1 MPAPRR
7 DPAVGGI
14 ANFPRASLAAGILV
28 LALALS
34 GNAGYARDR
43 LPGDVERF
51 AMIGFTVAD
60 VDRET
65 VFFTKVLS
73 LEKVADFSRDRQRI
87 RQNRKRIQHEYADRP
102 FKIG

>member
-51 AMIGFTVAD
+51 AMIGFTVAGCRPGNGFLYQSS
-60 VDRET
+60 VTREGGR
-65 VFFTKVLS
+65 
-73 LEKVADFSRDRQRI
+73 FSRDRQRI